1 MKKQV
6 RLYNIILP
14 IWLLVWFPTWLWLL
28 LIPTN
33 WLVDWLVT
41 RTALKRLGDAAY
53 SARAWKLSWKI
64 CLAGFLSDFAG
75 SLLLLGALYLFY
87 NLKGDFRP
95 IEQGLGW
102 NPFTNVYSVLV
113 LVAAILL
120 SGFCI
125 YFLDRKIL
133 EKDGLSAHQ
142 AKTTAL
148 ALAVITA
155 PYLYLLPASLF
166 N

>member
-28 LIPTN
+28 LIPAN
-33 WLVDWLVT
+33 WLIDWLVT

-53 SARAWKLSWKI
+53 STRSWKLSWKI
-64 CLAGFLSDFAG
+64 CLAGFLSDFVG
-75 SLLLLGALYLFY
+75 SLLLLGTLYLFN
-87 NLKGDFRP
+87 NLKGAFRP

-102 NPFTNVYSVLV
+102 NPFTNVYSILI
-113 LVAAILL
+113 LFAAMLL
-120 SGFCI
+120 SGLCI
-125 YFLDRKIL
+125 YFLDRRIL

-148 ALAVITA
+148 VLAVITA